1 MKLEVDAVF
10 PMHAARK
17 YDFRKGTR
25 LGKKDHIV
33 QWKKPSK
40 PDWMSQD
47 EYNEF
52 PDEIRVREVEVE
64 NKKSGYRTQKRVL
77 VTTLLDSKIVAKEDL
92 SELYDCRWFVE
103 IALKS
108 IKETMHM
115 DILRG
120 KTPEM
125 VRKEIWAHFLAYNLV
140 RKIMAQSAM
149 VHGRSPRCLS
159 FKLALQTI
167 ISFRNAGI
175 LSENNIDIYAQLLK
189 AITYKQ
195 VGNRPGRSEP
205 RRIKRRPKSF
215 PLLQR
220 SRNLYYKTKTA
231 TT

>member
-1 MKLEVDAVF
+1 
-10 PMHAARK
+10 
-17 YDFRKGTR
+17 
-25 LGKKDHIV
+25 
-33 QWKKPSK
+33 
-40 PDWMSQD
+40 
-47 EYNEF
+47 
-52 PDEIRVREVEVE
+52 
-64 NKKSGYRTQKRVL
+64 
-77 VTTLLDSKIVAKEDL
+77 
-92 SELYDCRWFVE
+92 
-103 IALKS
+103 
-108 IKETMHM
+108 M

-167 ISFRNAGI
+167 KSFRNAGI

-231 TT
+231 IVRQKSFVPKWINLFWRTIYKTSIYLFLNYGFPDNIFLENYKSRV